1 MEETRLPMTA
11 HRHLS
16 DLRVGLLLRG
26 TVAITDEA
34 VLRNA
39 DLCANVI
46 AEARHLCAS
55 NSFGPALG
63 QLLARARELL
73 VDLDE
78 ALLRLD
84 HDKNR
89 PVFTEIAALHTGLSE
104 LEARRDEFEKS
115 SDEPSP

>member
-1 MEETRLPMTA
+1 MEETCHAMNA

-26 TVAITDEA
+26 TVAITDDA

-39 DLCANVI
+39 DLCAKVI
-46 AEARHLCAS
+46 AEARRLCAS
-55 NSFGPALG
+55 NSFGPMLG
-63 QLLARARELL
+63 QLLGRARELL

-78 ALLRLD
+78 AVLCLD

-89 PVFTEIAALHTGLSE
+89 AVFTEIAALHTGLAE
-104 LEARRDEFEKS
+104 LE
-115 SDEPSP
+115 